1 MKHFFRFFFIFL
13 IICSF
18 STYSQTIRKV
28 LIEEGTNA
36 SCGPCASQNPK
47 YLAWIEANKSRVIP
61 IMYHAWWPG
70 KTDPMYLYDSNM
82 NKARI
87 NYYGFA
93 SIGVPAGVM
102 AGQFVTPTGNNYKG
116 SVGDTAAWTLGLAK
130 QEFYSPLKIDL
141 KIAHT
146 NGTGKVN
153 VDVYSAANLNNKML
167 RVVVCESHHH
177 YDSAGTNKEKEF
189 YFVARQM
196 LPDYNGTPITLAAG
210 ESKSYEFDFSVDP
223 TFGDTT
229 LKDSLYAVA
238 FIQDD
243 LTKEIYQANWT
254 VKIEDP
260 QAPDYALFLNQFDL
274 TFIGKEGTSEKLEA
288 FAVNNT
294 DEDVT
299 FMINAFKSSQTPKDW
314 NAKVIDDKYLVTVG
328 SKSNQKV
335 QVQLTIG
342 PTTAVGEV
350 SVTAQL
356 QGLPTSFETRK
367 LTGISENIERFHILG
382 GESEQSLFSIVTK
395 TRGNNVFFN
404 IPSLTFNLAY
414 DKFTSLKTIVWT
426 GSTNGDVT
434 ALDGEILKKAMDNG
448 IGVLISG
455 GKITSGLSSAGL
467 LTKLGVGFIAYC
479 REGYGSS
486 PWPVTL
492 RGVPGEVIS
501 YFFPDSIAGNLIN
514 WLLPL
519 FRINNKTT
527 TFPVMTFRKSLDSI
541 FAFKTQL
548 PNARV
553 VVLGINPYVI
563 LNGEIRDSLIS
574 RSIEWIEG
582 TITGV
587 EEEPQIRL
595 DMKAVPNPFV
605 SSTKLLIASENRT
618 QATIYIA
625 NALGQ
630 KIMNIYN
637 GSLEAGTNTFSLD
650 LQGIPNQ
657 MLFVVVNIDGKIK
670 SIPIVKQE

>member
-1 MKHFFRFFFIFL
+1 MKHFFRFFFLFL
-13 IICSF
+13 IICSL
-18 STYSQTIRKV
+18 TAYSQTIRKV
-28 LIEEGTNA
+28 LLEEGTNA

-47 YLAWIEANKSRVIP
+47 YLAWIDKNKSRVIP

-87 NYYGFA
+87 NYYGIA

-130 QEFYSPLKIDL
+130 QEFYSPLQIDVKI
-141 KIAHT
+141 KHT

-153 VDVYSAANLNNKML
+153 VDVFSSANLKNKML

-177 YDSAGTNKEKEF
+177 YDNAGSNGEKEF

-196 LPDYNGTPITLAAG
+196 LPDFNGTPITLEAG
-210 ESKSYEFDFSVDP
+210 ESKSYEFSFSVDT
-223 TFGDTT
+223 TFADTT
-229 LKDSLYAVA
+229 YKDSLYAVA

-243 LTKEIYQANWT
+243 LTKEVYQANWT

-260 QAPDYALFLNQFDL
+260 KTPDYALFLNQYDL
-274 TFIGKEGTSEKLEA
+274 TFIGNEGTSEKLEA

-294 DEDVT
+294 DDEVT

-314 NAKVIDDKYLVTVG
+314 EAKVIDDKYLIKVG
-328 SKSNQKV
+328 SKSSEKV

-356 QGLPTSFETRK
+356 QGLPTNFETKK

-382 GESEQSLFSIVTK
+382 GEPEHSLFSTVTK
-395 TRGNNVFFN
+395 TRGENVFFN
-404 IPSLTFNLAY
+404 ISSLTFNLAY
-414 DKFTSLKTIVWT
+414 DKFTSLKTLVWC
-426 GSTNGDVT
+426 GSTNGEVT
-434 ALDGEILKKAMDNG
+434 TLDGEILKRAMDDG

-455 GKITSGLSSAGL
+455 GRITSGLSSAGM

-479 REGYGSS
+479 REGYGTS

-492 RGVPGEVIS
+492 RGVPNEVIS

-563 LNGEIRDSLIS
+563 LNSEIRDSLIS
-574 RSIEWIEG
+574 RSIQWIEG
-582 TITGV
+582 TISGV
-587 EEEPQIRL
+587 EEEPQLSL
-595 DMKAVPNPFV
+595 DMKVVPNPFL
-605 SSTKLLIASENRT
+605 SSAELSMTLENKS

-630 KIMNIYN
+630 KLFNIYN
-637 GSLEAGTNTFSLD
+637 GTLDAGTKTFSLD
-650 LQGIPNQ
+650 LQSIPNQ